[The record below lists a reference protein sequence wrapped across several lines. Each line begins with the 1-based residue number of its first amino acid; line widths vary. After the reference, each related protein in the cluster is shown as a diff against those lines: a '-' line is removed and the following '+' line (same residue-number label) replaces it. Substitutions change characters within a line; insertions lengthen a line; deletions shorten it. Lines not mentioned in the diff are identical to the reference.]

1 MVRALLVSALLAL
14 PVAARAPLHTWTDKE
29 GVLHV
34 EDVPP
39 PPPQARSAP
48 RKSPPAAQVSIP
60 APKRGER
67 WWERRSDAPPDEIDR
82 APALYNH
89 PPEVVR
95 AVILG
100 ERAGDPAPLS
110 RAGANGRI
118 QHMSPNP

>member
-67 WWERRSDAPPDEIDR
+67 WWERRSRPAPGDYTLT
-82 APALYNH
+82 ASLYNIAA
-89 PPEVVR
+89 ERVR
-95 AVILG
+95 GVILY
-100 ERAGDPAPLS
+100 D
-110 RAGANGRI
+110 GAVDG
-118 QHMSPNP
+118 SD